1 MTQNNLAI
9 ELMNDSNQGF
19 VVVYHASLE
28 NPFIGLFFI
37 SKAWSQTVNEQLSAY
52 FSPFLQ
58 SVCSDFAMNDG
69 VLQFTSNNEK
79 VAAHPIFIPQ
89 HHSAAGTGFT
99 SSVIHM
105 KKAMEK
111 HGIPEN
117 KIATMIRTLHLLFSS
132 EFSSQLCFF
141 LRLND
146 NEPIRIFMGYPKQD
160 QKRESRIALIGGG
173 MDPIGNIYC
182 SSLGREEKKM
192 DNCKIAVIG
201 GFNDFNEVIGI
212 EMLKSIERKTIDYYI
227 SHPMKRNESTE
238 RGSIPPGV
246 PFRRKKRSHYQKSK

>member
-1 MTQNNLAI
+1 MTQNNLAL

-58 SVCSDFAMNDG
+58 SVCSDFEMNDG
-69 VLQFTSNNEK
+69 VLQFASNNEK
-79 VAAHPIFIPQ
+79 VATHPIFIPQ

-105 KKAMEK
+105 KKAMET

-132 EFSSQLCFF
+132 EISSQLCFF

-146 NEPIRIFMGYPKQD
+146 NEPIRIFMGYPPQD

-173 MDPIGNIYC
+173 MEPIGGIYC
-182 SSLGREEKKM
+182 SALGREEKKTVHR
-192 DNCKIAVIG
+192 KVAVIG
-201 GFNDFNEVIGI
+201 GFSDFNEAIGV
-212 EMLKSIERKTIDYYI
+212 EMLKALERKTIDYGVF
-227 SHPMKRNESTE
+227 HPLKRNESTE
-238 RGSIPPGV
+238 RGCIPSGV
-246 PFRRKKRSHYQKSK
+246 PVRKNKRLHYRK